1 MKNAVICAD
10 ELFREFVPLSLE
22 KPKGL
27 WEVRGERL
35 IERLIRQAKEAE
47 AEKITVILGY
57 KKERFLYLGEAFG
70 VDFKENENFRNQS
83 GPEALAEKD
92 AEGAVIV
99 SSGDYYIENPFLK
112 ETAKE
117 AERAEIGTVG
127 ELRKF
132 DERYQLYSGSEV
144 IRNIRLV
151 FRCEED
157 EIVNFRFL
165 DRQQTNS
172 SFTFEIKG
180 TTYIY
185 RYPAEGIEESV
196 SWKNEKQSM
205 LIAKELG
212 IDKTY
217 IYADFREGWKI
228 MEFIGPHGKPD
239 YASFEDSKKILEVLR
254 RLHSADVRTDFG
266 MEPWEDAEK
275 MLVNLEKAKPGD
287 FAPYEGLREK
297 IRKLYEKTVGDGVQ
311 KCFCHGDTYRPNW
324 MMMPD
329 GSVILIDW
337 EYAGYS
343 DPGVDVGYYIAD
355 ACYEMD
361 EAEAFIREYLQ
372 DSCTD
377 KKLFHFLVY
386 SALIAYYWFIWARYR
401 RVLGEPREDIEKKY
415 GIMAQK
421 YADLLLLRQ
430 DG

>member
-10 ELFREFVPLSLE
+10 GLFRAFVPLSLE

-35 IERLIRQAKEAE
+35 VERLIRQAKEAG

-57 KKERFLYLGEAFG
+57 KKEQFLYLGKAFG
-70 VDFKENENFRNQS
+70 VDFRENENFRNQS
-83 GPEALAEKD
+83 GPEALDEKAAEN
-92 AEGAVIV
+92 AVIV
-99 SSGDYYIENPFLK
+99 SSGEYYIENPFMK
-112 ETAKE
+112 ENALD
-117 AERAEIGTVG
+117 AERAEIGTVD

-157 EIVNFRFL
+157 EVVNFRFL
-165 DRQQTNS
+165 DRQQTNA

-180 TTYIY
+180 TNYIY

-196 SWKNEKQSM
+196 SWKNEKESM

-212 IDKTY
+212 IDRTY

-239 YASFEDSKKILEVLR
+239 YASFEDSKKILQVLR
-254 RLHSADVRTDFG
+254 KLHSADVRTDFG

-275 MLVNLEKAKPGD
+275 MLVNLEKVKPGD
-287 FAPYEGLREK
+287 FAPYGDLKEK
-297 IRKLYEKTVGDGVQ
+297 IRKLYEQTVGDGVQ

-355 ACYEMD
+355 ACYEME

-377 KKLFHFLVY
+377 KKLFHFKVY
-386 SALIAYYWFIWARYR
+386 TALIAYYWFVWSRYR
-401 RVLGEPREDIEKKY
+401 RALGEPREDIEKKY

-421 YADLLLLRQ
+421 YADLLLQ
-430 DG
+430 QQKG